1 MKTERKLLRKKAQVN
16 EEREV
21 GKEAAENK
29 AQHKRHQSF
38 EPGYGLSER
47 ENYASKR
54 AKDASLNE
62 TTRVVGMD
70 NSKPSPYNI
79 DGVQY
84 NYGLIGHHHHPSA
97 SSAANAVLAA
107 GAFASVPSIGAQIN
121 NERRRHEGNPLAFGT
136 SNLTPIGSSLY
147 SASVPAGPF
156 AAPLS
161 NAANYDGRGQQSY
174 AMNFVEV
181 DKNHV
186 RTSVYG
192 TRDLSN
198 SFAMQNNYNFEGRGE
213 ESYKLNFGEIH
224 NNPVRASSHV
234 TGVSANS
241 SATECDYER
250 RVTEL
255 YTSAFGRGN
264 TAGIGSS
271 VYGSNPCTIPSGV
284 NQGSHERSLG
294 QSSGFAGRNAVP
306 PSSVTTT
313 VPLSSVSQGHVER
326 RGSVIS
332 KYTFNSG

>member
-1 MKTERKLLRKKAQVN
+1 
-16 EEREV
+16 
-21 GKEAAENK
+21 
-29 AQHKRHQSF
+29 
-38 EPGYGLSER
+38 
-47 ENYASKR
+47 
-54 AKDASLNE
+54 
-62 TTRVVGMD
+62 
-70 NSKPSPYNI
+70 
-79 DGVQY
+79 
-84 NYGLIGHHHHPSA
+84 
-97 SSAANAVLAA
+97 VLAA

-181 DKNHV
+181 DKNPV

-198 SFAMQNNYNFEGRGE
+198 SLAMQNKYKFEGRGE
-213 ESYKLNFGEIH
+213 EGYKLNLGEIH
-224 NNPVRASSHV
+224 NNPVRASSYA
-234 TGVSANS
+234 TGVSTNS
-241 SATECDYER
+241 SATQCHYER
-250 RVTEL
+250 RVPEL
-255 YTSAFGRGN
+255 YTSTFGGGS
-264 TAGIGSS
+264 TVGIGSS
-271 VYGSNPCTIPSGV
+271 VYGSNPCTFPSGV

-306 PSSVTTT
+306 AESSGYGSGVPT
-313 VPLSSVSQGHVER
+313 VQPSSVSQGHFER
-326 RGSVIS
+326 RGSVIN